1 MRTLVV
7 IDAQNEFS
15 AEGQRATPH
24 AHKSLAAIARR
35 VADARREGTPIA
47 WVRHH
52 NTPADNA
59 GQTPAF
65 VPGAW
70 GADYLPGLGPQAGA
84 AHEREFIKDV
94 YGAFTGS
101 PLGAWL
107 EEIGSNDILLVGFY
121 THMCVST
128 TAREGLMRGLRVAI
142 DPDGTGSTATSHPL
156 LGEASA
162 DEMRRIALLQVQHM
176 GAEITP
182 HADAE

>member
-15 AEGQRATPH
+15 ADGQRATPH
-24 AHKSLAAIARR
+24 AQEALTAIERR
-35 VADARREGTPIA
+35 VAEARREGAPIA

-65 VPGAW
+65 VPGSW
-70 GADYLPGLGPQAGA
+70 GADYMPGLGPQADSA
-84 AHEREFIKDV
+84 REREFIKDV

-107 EEIGSNDILLVGFY
+107 EENGSNDILLVGFY

-128 TAREGLMRGLRVAI
+128 TTREGLMRGLRVAI
-142 DPDGTGSTATSHPL
+142 DPNGTGSVARSHPL

-182 HADAE
+182 RAE

>member
-7 IDAQNEFS
+7 VDAQNEFLD
-15 AEGQRATPH
+15 GQRATPH
-24 AHKSLAAIARR
+24 AQEALAAIKRR

-65 VPGAW
+65 VPDTH
-70 GADYLPGLGPQAGA
+70 GADYMPGLGPQAGN

-94 YGAFTGS
+94 FGAFTGTS
-101 PLGAWL
+101 LGAWL

-128 TAREGLMRGLRVAI
+128 TAREGLMRGLHVAI
-142 DPDGTGSTATSHPL
+142 DPDGTGSEARSHPL

-162 DEMRRIALLQVQHM
+162 DEMRRIALLQLQHM

-182 HADAE
+182 REV

>member
-7 IDAQNEFS
+7 VDAQNEFLD
-15 AEGQRATPH
+15 GLRATPH
-24 AHKSLAAIARR
+24 AHDALAAIERR

-65 VPGAW
+65 VPDTH
-70 GADYLPGLGPQAGA
+70 GADYMPDLGPQAGRTQ
-84 AHEREFIKDV
+84 EREFIKET

-107 EEIGSNDILLVGFY
+107 EEIGSNEILLVGFY
-121 THMCVST
+121 SHMCVST
-128 TAREGLMRGLRVAI
+128 TAREALMRGLHVAI
-142 DPDGTGSTATSHPL
+142 DPDGTGSAARSHPL

-162 DEMRRIALLQVQHM
+162 DEMRRIALLQLQHM

-182 HADAE
+182 REG